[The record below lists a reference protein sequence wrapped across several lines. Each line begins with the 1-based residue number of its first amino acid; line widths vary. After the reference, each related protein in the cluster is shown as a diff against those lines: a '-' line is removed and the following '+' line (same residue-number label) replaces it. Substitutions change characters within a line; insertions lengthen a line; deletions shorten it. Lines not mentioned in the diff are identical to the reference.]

1 MKKGWVIQQKGQVT
15 SGISILRAPIRA
27 RKWFLKHFLFHQ
39 KKMWGGEGSFK
50 SIPQVVF
57 FSFPYKIFWGRGKFN
72 REWPQ
77 VQCHHLRKMPMIGE
91 EDFRKMPMIGEGE
104 RPSCGVGK
112 KFWCR
117 KHLSRFCF
125 HSAVVWHRDT
135 ACCPSYCAQRGKRIS
150 TTNMKVHIS
159 RQHRHTK

>member
-39 KKMWGGEGSFK
+39 KKIWGGEGSFK
-50 SIPQVVF
+50 CIPQVVF

-117 KHLSRFCF
+117 KHLPLLLPLSRSLAQGHCML
-125 HSAVVWHRDT
+125 SILL
-135 ACCPSYCAQRGKRIS
+135 CPTWKED
-150 TTNMKVHIS
+150 
-159 RQHRHTK
+159 